1 MASLAPVRPPSATSN
16 RSNTPS
22 NQQNSVFRQTH
33 QHSLSSSTPS
43 NQHFGALSPR
53 YGPPR
58 SAGGMRQ
65 SLDNNKQQSIANPPL
80 SPRIPPGSAG
90 HNMRPSSELLG
101 LSAQQQLHG
110 GPSLEAEAI
119 DKWFEDLQTY
129 EATLEEMAAASLDV
143 NFKEELGAIEQW
155 FRVLSEAERTAALY
169 SLLQSS
175 TQVQIRFFITI
186 LQQMAR
192 SDPMTALLSPAPTGN
207 GGVSMKQQM
216 EAKLAQLS
224 KMSPASPVVRQF
236 ARQSLGANMN
246 AASNEPY
253 LSPNSALLN
262 ESNSYNGS
270 SNDAAALLA
279 SQRAKLQSKAAN
291 RVSAPGQLLGDNSLK
306 SPKWSNFS
314 GPVEEEGQSRATS
327 PRPKSTSG
335 EVNPSTNPPTLSRTL
350 PSPNPRHES
359 QLSPAV
365 GGSWASQVN
374 TPLVPMF
381 ANKDAANHQHDTHQA
396 QSEAIGN
403 RLAQWG
409 ASHQAA
415 SNSASLPASA
425 LVPSKAR
432 DSADNPTSGIQLDDA
447 RKFRRASKSNATNA
461 SSGFSG
467 VLSSMNSST
476 NSTSSA
482 AQAPSRSGSNN
493 PPNMQSGMLS
503 RTMPTIN
510 STPST
515 HLSSAMS
522 ASSGPTLTN
531 LMSAQ
536 PFLGASQPAMAAQQ
550 QWRNGL
556 SSPNTQSL
564 NSPDPAMVNNLAM
577 MNTLAGLNGGMDM
590 NSMANLAA
598 MANMSDPNALQ
609 NMANILNMRQQIQQ
623 VQSLQALQ
631 QQLQQNGMIAGMM
644 NTAPLLSPG
653 NAGRLGM
660 NMGFTLGAGGAVGMA
675 GNKRSPGL
683 GGAVRPAAAS
693 KPNHTPGSGANP
705 EEDLDMKLL
714 SDVSAWL
721 RGLRLHKYTPNFEGC
736 VWKEMVVMTD
746 ADLEKRGVAAV
757 GARRKMLRTFETVR
771 LKTGMALPGDGEGPR
786 DANGDPLDS
795 AAGNVDKV
803 DDDDAPATT
812 TTQQQQQEEEQEQPT
827 SNVSVTPESD
837 P

>member
-16 RSNTPS
+16 RSPTPS
-22 NQQNSVFRQTH
+22 SQQHNNVFRH

-65 SLDNNKQQSIANPPL
+65 SLDNTKQSIGNPPV
-80 SPRIPPGSAG
+80 SPRLPPGSAG
-90 HNMRPSSELLG
+90 HNIRPNSEMLG
-101 LSAQQQLHG
+101 LSGQQQLHG

-119 DKWFEDLQTY
+119 DKWFEDLQSY
-129 EATLEEMAAASLDV
+129 EATLEEMATASLDAS
-143 NFKEELGAIEQW
+143 FKEELSAIEQW

-175 TQVQIRFFITI
+175 TQVQIRFFITV

-207 GGVSMKQQM
+207 GVSMKQQM

-224 KMSPASPVVRQF
+224 KMSPASPIVRQF
-236 ARQSLGANMN
+236 ARQSLGPNTS
-246 AASNEPY
+246 SNEPY
-253 LSPNSALLN
+253 LSPNSALLSD
-262 ESNSYNGS
+262 SNNFNTSP
-270 SNDAAALLA
+270 NDAAALLA

-291 RVSAPGQLLGDNSLK
+291 RVSAPGQLLGDSSLK

-314 GPVEEEGQSRATS
+314 GPVEEEAQSRSVS
-327 PRPKSTSG
+327 PRPKSTSS
-335 EVNPSTNPPTLSRTL
+335 ELNSTSSNQHNPPAPTLSRTL
-350 PSPNPRHES
+350 PSPCSGQES
-359 QLSPAV
+359 QMSPAV

-381 ANKDAANHQHDTHQA
+381 ANKDSAHNHHETHQA
-396 QSEAIGN
+396 HGEAVAN

-409 ASHQAA
+409 ATHQAG

-425 LVPSKAR
+425 LAPSKAR
-432 DSADNPTSGIQLDDA
+432 GSVDAPPTGIQLDDA

-467 VLSSMNSST
+467 VLSGMNSST
-476 NSTSSA
+476 NSTSSS
-482 AQAPSRSGSNN
+482 AQAPNRSGNNN
-493 PPNMQSGMLS
+493 PANGQSGMLS
-503 RTMPTIN
+503 RTMPATN
-510 STPST
+510 NTSNA
-515 HLSSAMS
+515 HLTSAMS
-522 ASSGPTLTN
+522 SSSGPSLPG

-536 PFLGASQPAMAAQQ
+536 SLLGAPQTAMAAAQQ
-550 QWRNGL
+550 NWRNGL
-556 SSPNTQSL
+556 NSPNTQSL
-564 NSPDPAMVNNLAM
+564 NSPDPTMVNNLAM

-598 MANMSDPNALQ
+598 MANMTDPNALQ

-623 VQSLQALQ
+623 VQSIQALQ

-644 NTAPLLSPG
+644 NAAPLLSPA
-653 NAGRLGM
+653 NNGRFGM
-660 NMGFTLGAGGAVGMA
+660 NMGFPINGGAGAGMA
-675 GNKRSPGL
+675 GNKRSPGI
-683 GGAVRPAAAS
+683 GARPAAAAN

-705 EEDLDMKLL
+705 EEELDMKLL
-714 SDVSAWL
+714 GDVSAWL

-736 VWKEMVVMTD
+736 TWKEMVMMSD
-746 ADLEKRGVAAV
+746 SDLENRGVAAV

-771 LKTGMALPGDGEGPR
+771 LKTGMALPGDGDGAR
-786 DANGDPLDS
+786 DANGDRIES

-803 DDDDAPATT
+803 EDEDRPTS
-812 TTQQQQQEEEQEQPT
+812 QHQQPT

-837 P
+837 Q